1 MNSQL
6 YIITVATDNDYYLP
20 YLIESCKKNNKEII
34 ILGYGEEWKGFTWR
48 FELLLTFLK
57 NTNPNDII
65 CFVDGYDVICT
76 RNLNELP
83 DEFIRLKEKHK
94 CKMICGS
101 SDAQHPYF
109 YFHTY
114 LFFGLCKNQLLN
126 AGNYIGYSKD
136 IYSILN
142 TIYKSNP
149 TTTDDQVLLT
159 KYCNKYEKDIYID
172 KKNELF
178 WVPINALHEIHE
190 KSYVVKNNNLIVK
203 NQRPFFVHGPGGTYL
218 DKVIIKLKYNYD
230 YNNKV
235 KDKIKNSLIKKTNAK
250 DVLKNNYKNIII
262 ILMFIIVIILLILL
276 IIKLIKT

>member
-1 MNSQL
+1 MRTQL

-20 YLIESCKKNNKEII
+20 YLIESCKRHNKEII

-83 DEFIRLKEKHK
+83 DEFIRLKEQHN

-101 SDAQHPYF
+101 SVPQNLY
-109 YFHTY
+109 YYYYNY
-114 LFFGLCKNQLLN
+114 LYFGLCKNKLLN

-136 IYSILN
+136 IYAILN
-142 TIYKSNP
+142 TIYKYNL
-149 TTTDDQVLLT
+149 TTTDDQLLLT
-159 KYCNKYEKDIYID
+159 KYCNKYKKDIYID

-178 WVPINALHEIHE
+178 WVPINSLVEID
-190 KSYVVKNNNLIVK
+190 KNSYIIKNNNVIVN
-203 NQRPFFVHGPGGTYL
+203 NQRPFFVHGPAATYL
-218 DKVIIKLKYNYD
+218 DEIIIKLKYNYD

-235 KDKIKNSLIKKTNAK
+235 KDKIKNKLLKKTNVK
-250 DVLKNNYKNIII
+250 EHLKNNYKIII
-262 ILMFIIVIILLILL
+262 FILIVIVIFFI

>member
-1 MNSQL
+1 MSSQL
-6 YIITVATDNDYYLP
+6 YIITVATNNDYYLP
-20 YLIESCKKNNKEII
+20 YLIESCKRHNKEII

-101 SDAQHPYF
+101 TDAQHPYY

-114 LFFGLCKNQLLN
+114 LIFGFCKNQLLN

-136 IYSILN
+136 IYSILT
-142 TIYKSNP
+142 TIYNSKPS
-149 TTTDDQVLLT
+149 TTDDQKLLT
-159 KYCNKYEKDIYID
+159 RYCNKYRKDIYID
-172 KKNELF
+172 KQNELF
-178 WVPINALHEIHE
+178 WVPINSLFEINKNSYIIKKNTIIVNN
-190 KSYVVKNNNLIVK
+190 KS
-203 NQRPFFVHGPGGTYL
+203 PFFVHGAGSTYL
-218 DKVIIKLKYNYD
+218 DEIIIKLKYNYD
-230 YNNKV
+230 YNNKL
-235 KDKIKNSLIKKTNAK
+235 KDKIKNNFLKKSNVK
-250 DVLKNNYKNIII
+250 EHFKNNYKTIIFILLFI
-262 ILMFIIVIILLILL
+262 ILIILIPL